1 MNTIKEVFDRQIVSE
16 VKHEIRQHKEQ
27 IKYSRK
33 RIKEL
38 KDRLK

>member
-1 MNTIKEVFDRQIVSE
+1 MSTIKEAFDRQIVNE
-16 VKHEIRQHKEQ
+16 IKHEIRQHKEQ

-38 KDRLK
+38 EERLK

>member
-1 MNTIKEVFDRQIVSE
+1 MNIKEAFDAQMVNE
-16 VKHEIRQHKEQ
+16 VKHEIRRHKEQ

-38 KDRLK
+38 KERLK